1 MKYYIWSHR
10 HDQWWGPDRAGY
22 TDHLAKAGQYTAEE
36 AADIT
41 IGSCMPGA
49 NVAVD
54 TQLGTRRFYYL
65 TPDSVKDE
73 LETLRRL

>member
-10 HDQWWGPDRAGY
+10 HDQWWGPDKAGY
-22 TDHLAKAGQYTAEE
+22 TSHITKAGQYTVEE

-41 IGSCMPGA
+41 LSCLPGA

-54 TQLGTRRFYYL
+54 TVLATRRL
-65 TPDSVKDE
+65 SGTMDEVKDE

>member
-1 MKYYIWSHR
+1 MRYYIWSHR

-22 TDHLAKAGQYTAEE
+22 TSHLSRAGQYTADE

-41 IGSCMPGA
+41 LSCLPGA

-54 TQLGTRRFYYL
+54 TVIAGRRL
-65 TPDSVKDE
+65 DGPVDEVKRE
-73 LETLRRL
+73 LETMRRL